1 MMKKACDHRQGL
13 LMDIQKVDFMLYD
26 LNEFLDTPS
35 HLSGSSPGTLGI
47 WCVSPKNSRC
57 SYEKQYGPLMAM
69 TWDSSESR
77 MAMDSESMALG
88 RNSEFQEVKL
98 SYVVLR

>member
-26 LNEFLDTPS
+26 LNEFLDTHPTCQEALQEFS
-35 HLSGSSPGTLGI
+35 YLVRISQKL
-47 WCVSPKNSRC
+47 RC

-69 TWDSSESR
+69 TWDSNESEWPWIQNPWPW
-77 MAMDSESMALG
+77 DV
-88 RNSEFQEVKL
+88 Q
-98 SYVVLR
+98 